1 MNDLHSGAV
10 DIQDVNEER
19 GRIMQG
25 HLVLTSEAWQHDLA
39 LALVDA
45 TYNGHQDLGL
55 STKLKDQVTVSPE

>member
-10 DIQDVNEER
+10 DIQDEEG

-25 HLVLTSEAWQHDLA
+25 HLLTSETWQHDLA

-55 STKLKDQVTVSPE
+55 STELKDQVTVSPE